1 MAFYGAIEQVLTGW
15 IFGLLAEGDEE
26 YERAKAHVVPDHLRR
41 PLRIDCAAMD
51 NDLVKRLA
59 WSGLLAGT
67 GALASI
73 VTTRIAAVIFR
84 RIFGEDP
91 PE

>member
-1 MAFYGAIEQVLTGW
+1 MEN
-15 IFGLLAEGDEE
+15 E
-26 YERAKAHVVPDHLRR
+26 
-41 PLRIDCAAMD
+41 
-51 NDLVKRLA
+51 LVKRLV

-73 VTTRIAAVIFR
+73 LATRAAGLIWR
-84 RIFGEDP
+84 RIYNEDP